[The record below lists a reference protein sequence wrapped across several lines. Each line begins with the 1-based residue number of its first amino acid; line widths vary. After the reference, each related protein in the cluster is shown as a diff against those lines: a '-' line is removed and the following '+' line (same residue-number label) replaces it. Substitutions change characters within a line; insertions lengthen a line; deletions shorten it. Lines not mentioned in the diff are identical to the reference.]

1 MSTVEEVTKKTGEL
15 VIEDVEAEVVLPPAV
30 AARVAHLK
38 TLQEQQ
44 AVIEAQFEEE
54 RRQLELKYEKLYQP
68 LYDERALVVTG
79 EKEVASADEKAEEAE
94 PSVGIPK
101 FWVKALMNHP
111 MIEQMITDRDIP
123 ALEFLKNVKSE
134 SLTETNGFRLEFHF
148 APNEFFTNDVLTKV
162 YDVAEGPSGDAM
174 LKNIVGTPI
183 NWNEGKNLC
192 EKKKKIKQK
201 AKNGGATRLV
211 TKIEPCDSFFQFFSP
226 VEMPTEDEEEESD
239 EIMHQLDTDFQIG
252 FTIHETIV
260 PQAVLWFT
268 GEAEVD
274 DSDYED
280 DEDDED
286 YDDEDL
292 SDDDDDDEPRAKK
305 GGKKAFP
312 GLEKPA
318 GAESTEK
325 PPECKNQ

>member
-1 MSTVEEVTKKTGEL
+1 MSAVEDVTKKTGEL
-15 VIEDVEAEVVLPPAV
+15 VIEDVEAEVALPPAV

-54 RRQLELKYEKLYQP
+54 RRLLELKYEKLYQP

-79 EKEVASADEKAEEAE
+79 EKEVASADEKAKEAE

-111 MIEQMITDRDIP
+111 MVEQMITDRDIP

-183 NWNEGKNLC
+183 NWNEGKNC
-192 EKKKKIKQK
+192 
-201 AKNGGATRLV
+201 ARRRRRSSRRPRTAARRA
-211 TKIEPCDSFFQFFSP
+211 SFFQFFSP

-274 DSDYED
+274 ESDYED

-292 SDDDDDDEPRAKK
+292 SDDDDDDDEPRAKK